1 MLRRLGV
8 PLLGLACVTPI
19 GAACNA
25 TRGGELE
32 PRYVAVHNTLA
43 AMGLAQVGPIQQGS
57 LAEGRET
64 RVRLE
69 LGAQCTTI
77 VALGGPGVRDLDIAL
92 LDADDKP
99 VAHDTTKEPQATIR
113 SCPEV
118 AGRYTLVVQ
127 MAAGTGEFMTATWAG
142 GTGAASLAGSLST
155 SVRAGEGAGTCDSP
169 LLLTPGATLGN
180 TRHGES
186 ETSSGCASSESKE
199 LVYKLEVARRERVTI
214 EVDPQFDSVLY
225 VRKDDCG
232 DPEAEVACND
242 DVTAGAG
249 KRGPSSRGSRIDEV
263 FEAGTYYVFV
273 DGYGSEAGAF
283 RMNVTVTDVPTLA
296 EACRQMR
303 PLGTAKVSGT
313 LTGSFDHAHASC
325 GADAK
330 GPDAIHRFDLTARAR
345 VRITEHSADFTPVL
359 HLRKQCADEH
369 SEVACADSAVK
380 SDEATWS
387 GVLDPASYVLFADSA
402 DKDARG
408 HYTLEAEL
416 APEVG
421 PGVRGDTCG
430 DAASLSL
437 NEKGVEGDTFLARDD
452 VAGKCGGQGAPDVV
466 YRFELAHRSRVT
478 AHFSAQEGEHTFVVT
493 RSCADRSAELACGPV
508 IDDMFAP
515 GVYYLAVDGAT
526 AGSMGRYT
534 FGFLARDV
542 TGQESACRSP
552 ATLVDGQTV
561 TGTTAGAGDRFST
574 SCAGRQESQGSSDR
588 VYKLVL
594 GARAKVR
601 LLLSTPSWD
610 GVIAIRRSCVDSA
623 GSSAGGQR
631 NEAACNNDFGD
642 AHHAKIETTLDAGTY
657 FVVVDGHQTKN
668 EGAYTLEYRTL
679 KDTTGPHPIPPRTKQ

>member
-1 MLRRLGV
+1 MVRRLGV
-8 PLLGLACVTPI
+8 PLLALACVAPI
-19 GAACNA
+19 GAACSA
-25 TRGGELE
+25 TRTGELE

-77 VALGGPGVRDLDIAL
+77 VAIGSPGVRDLDIAL

-113 SCPEV
+113 SCREA
-118 AGRYTLVVQ
+118 AGRYTLVVK
-127 MAAGTGEFMTATWAG
+127 MAAGAGEFMTATWAG
-142 GTGAASLAGSLST
+142 GTGSPPPAGSSPTSALAG
-155 SVRAGEGAGTCDSP
+155 AGAGTCESP
-169 LLLTPGATLGN
+169 LLLAPGTTVGN
-180 TRHGES
+180 TRRGES
-186 ETSSGCASSESKE
+186 ETSGGCASSESKE
-199 LVYKLEVARRERVTI
+199 LVYKLEVARRQRVII
-214 EVDPQFDSVLY
+214 EVDAQFDSVLY
-225 VRKDDCG
+225 VRKDECAEA
-232 DPEAEVACND
+232 EAEVACND
-242 DVTAGAG
+242 DATAGAG

-263 FEAGTYYVFV
+263 VEAGTYYVFV
-273 DGYGSEAGAF
+273 DGYGSDAGSF
-283 RMNVTVTDVPTLA
+283 RMNVTVADVPTLA

-303 PLGTAKVSGT
+303 PLGSAKIAGT
-313 LTGSFDHAHASC
+313 LTGAFDHAHASC
-325 GADAK
+325 GADAN
-330 GPDAIHRFDLTARAR
+330 GPDAIHRFDLAARAR

-369 SEVACADSAVK
+369 SEVVCADSAVK

-387 GVLDPASYVLFADSA
+387 GVLDPASYVLFADSS
-402 DKDARG
+402 DKDALG
-408 HYTLEAEL
+408 HYTLETEL

-421 PGVRGDTCG
+421 PGVRGDACG
-430 DAASLSL
+430 DAITLSL
-437 NEKGVEGDTFLARDD
+437 NEKGLEGDTFLARDD

-478 AHFSAQEGEHTFVVT
+478 AQFNAQEGNHTFVVT

-508 IDDMFAP
+508 IDDTFAP

-526 AGSMGRYT
+526 TDAMGRYT

-542 TGQESACRSP
+542 SGQESACRSA

-561 TGTTAGAGDRFST
+561 TGTTAAAGDRFST
-574 SCAGRQESQGSSDR
+574 SCAGRQDAQGSADR

-594 GARAKVR
+594 GARTRIR

-610 GVIAIRRSCVDSA
+610 GVIAIRRSCMDPA

-642 AHHAKIETTLDAGTY
+642 AHHSKIETTLDAGTY
-657 FVVVDGHQTKN
+657 FVVVDGHQAKN
-668 EGAYTLEYRTL
+668 EGAYRLEYRTL
-679 KDTTGPHPIPPRTKQ
+679 KDTTPPRPMQPPIR